1 MSGRLRKPLSLAG
14 LDLADLGEA
23 QLTDFAEHYL
33 LNGMHGVSF
42 SGYEDGQTPE
52 DDLVSPQVHRRLS
65 ILAPYVSWVRSFSSL
80 KGHDQIAR
88 LAKAR
93 GLKTMVGAWISDDL
107 EQNELEIASLI
118 DLAKSGLV
126 DIAAVGNEVMY
137 REELEEGQ
145 LLSYIERFKA
155 AVPET
160 PVGYVDAY
168 YQFEDRPAIVAA
180 CDLILANC
188 YPFWEG
194 CSIDYAL
201 LYMKD
206 MYRRAQDA
214 AQGKRVV
221 IAETGWPTQGKSL
234 YGAVPSK
241 ANALRYFVN
250 TQHWSQ
256 AENIEIFYFSSFDE
270 SWKVGDEG
278 DVGAHWG
285 LWDSAERSKL
295 AASAS

>member
-160 PVGYVDAY
+160 AVGYVDAY

>member
-160 PVGYVDAY
+160 SVGYVDAY

-295 AASAS
+295 ATSAS

>member
-160 PVGYVDAY
+160 SVGYVDAY

-221 IAETGWPTQGKSL
+221 IAETGWPTHGKSL
-234 YGAVPSK
+234 HGALPSK
-241 ANALRYFVN
+241 INALRYFVN

-256 AENIEIFYFSSFDE
+256 SENIEIFYFSSFDE

-285 LWDSAERSKL
+285 LWDSAERSKFV
-295 AASAS
+295 ASAS

>member
-221 IAETGWPTQGKSL
+221 IAETGWPTHGKSL
-234 YGAVPSK
+234 HGALPSK
-241 ANALRYFVN
+241 INALRYFVN

-256 AENIEIFYFSSFDE
+256 SENIEIFYFSSFDE

>member
-160 PVGYVDAY
+160 AVGYVDAY

-285 LWDSAERSKL
+285 LWDSAEHSKL
-295 AASAS
+295 TASAS

>member
-155 AVPET
+155 AVPGT

>member
-1 MSGRLRKPLSLAG
+1 MSGRPRKLLSLAG

-23 QLTDFAEHYL
+23 QLTTVAEHYL
-33 LNGMHGVSF
+33 SNGMHGISF
-42 SGYEDGQTPE
+42 SGYEQGQTPE
-52 DDLVSPQVHRRLS
+52 DNLVSSQVHRRLS
-65 ILAPYVSWVRSFSSL
+65 ILAPHVGWVRSFSSL
-80 KGHDQIAR
+80 KGHHLIPQ

-93 GLKTMVGAWISDDL
+93 GIKTLVGAWISDDL
-107 EQNELEIASLI
+107 EHNELEIASLI
-118 DLAKSGLV
+118 DLAKAGLV

-145 LLSYIERFKA
+145 LLSYIERVKA
-155 AVPET
+155 ALPDI
-160 PVGYVDAY
+160 PVGTVDAY
-168 YQFEDRPAIVAA
+168 YQFEDRPGIVAA
-180 CDLILANC
+180 CDVILANC

-206 MYRRAQDA
+206 MYRRAQHV

-221 IAETGWPTQGKSL
+221 IAETGWPTQGQSL
-234 YGAVPSK
+234 HAALPSK
-241 ANALRYFVN
+241 LNALRYFVN

-256 AENIEIFYFSSFDE
+256 SENIEIFYFSSFDE

-285 LWDSAERSKL
+285 LWDSAERSKFV
-295 AASAS
+295 ARAS

>member
-285 LWDSAERSKL
+285 LWDSAERSKFV
-295 AASAS
+295 ASAS